1 MLFDSLD
8 KIKRNSILSAILL
21 TTLGAVILICPEGHI
36 PLLTLALGY
45 TLLVVALV
53 MMLNFF
59 SSKKSLMD
67 YIKFTGSLAILIGG
81 ICVLVFRDDILRVLA
96 WLFGLL
102 LVLDGGRTLFH
113 SFMYAHRS
121 KRRGWWILAILSV
134 LLIAAGVIL
143 LVNPWWDTPSMLMK
157 VIGCAVLFAAVVS
170 SIRLY
175 WTWPLRNAK
184 GGDEDGKE

>member
-113 SFMYAHRS
+113 SFMYARRS